1 MRRKMTYLH
10 TKSKQ
15 KSILNYLKEI
25 DKNLSN
31 SSSKY
36 DNFIFL
42 DDLNIE
48 STESAIRDF

>member
-1 MRRKMTYLH
+1 MTCLH
-10 TKSKQ
+10 TKSKE
-15 KSILNYLKEI
+15 KFILNYLKEI
-25 DKNLSN
+25 DKSLSN

-48 STESAIRDF
+48 SNKSAIMNF